1 MASAVGK
8 PLQVDLATRNQTRP
22 SCAHV
27 KVEVDVLK
35 EFPKRINMGLWKT
48 TGEIVEKW
56 INISYDHLPKYCK
69 TCKLQGHDEQGCYVL
84 HPELYQKKEE
94 TDVRQ
99 DKAAGEKEG
108 EKLESKQ
115 QGEKD

>member
-1 MASAVGK
+1 M
-8 PLQVDLATRNQTRP
+8 
-22 SCAHV
+22 
-27 KVEVDVLK
+27 LK